1 MTEMWTVVH
10 LTQEETAA
18 RSLALALERNNLL
31 SRVRPVSRQE
41 GETSYEVLVPETEVS
56 AALEVIIDIGL

>member
-41 GETSYEVLVPETEVS
+41 GETLYEVLVPETEVS

>member
-1 MTEMWTVVH
+1 MWTVVH